1 MYAIIQAGSR
11 QFRVR
16 QGDIIHVDLLDAQPG
31 QHIDLHNVL
40 LLSRDDGSVTL
51 GVPTVPGCV
60 VKAEY
65 VAEVKG
71 PKITSL
77 KYKKRKNEYR
87 KFGHRQRYAQ
97 VKIVDIQA

>member
-11 QFRVR
+11 QFRVKK
-16 QGDIIHVDLLDAQPG
+16 GDIIHVDLLDAQPG
-31 QHIDLHNVL
+31 QEVDFSSVL
-40 LLSRDDGSVTL
+40 FLSQEDGTMTL
-51 GVPTVPGCV
+51 GAPTVPGCV
-60 VKAEY
+60 VKAQY

-97 VKIVDIQA
+97 MKIVDIQA